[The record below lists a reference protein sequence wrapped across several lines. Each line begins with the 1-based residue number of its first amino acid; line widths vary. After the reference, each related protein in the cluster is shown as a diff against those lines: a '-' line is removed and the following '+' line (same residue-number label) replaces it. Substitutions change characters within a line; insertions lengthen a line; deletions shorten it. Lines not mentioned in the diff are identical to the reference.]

1 MNYYLLG
8 GIVIAFILINFA
20 RKVFTENLK
29 NKLTNAIYQGRI
41 DEFDKIVSK
50 KYVKYLIHPFNL
62 DFLKLNK
69 AIISENRKEI
79 DLIFD
84 RFEKAQLTDNQK
96 IAVYE
101 KGFYYYLQ
109 EKNNNKFNKYYQL
122 IKELPDQTLLN
133 RIQDA
138 YSICGLKDTKLLEKY
153 ETLLQKEPN
162 NMNVLFLLY
171 NVYKNLGNENKA
183 NEILEK
189 YAEAQNNNI
198 NTQQ

>member
-29 NKLTNAIYQGRI
+29 NKLTNAIYQGQI
-41 DEFDKIVSK
+41 DEFDRLVSK

-62 DFLKLNK
+62 DYLKLNK

-79 DLIFD
+79 DQMFD
-84 RFEKAQLTDNQK
+84 KLENVQLTDTQK
-96 IAVYE
+96 NAVYE

-109 EKNNNKFNKYYQL
+109 EKDNNKLNKYYKL

-133 RIQDA
+133 KIQDA
-138 YSICGLKDTKLLEKY
+138 YSICGLRETKLLEKY
-153 ETLLQKEPN
+153 EDLLKKEPKN
-162 NMNVLFLLY
+162 LNVLFLLY
-171 NVYKNLGNENKA
+171 NIYKNLGNENKA
-183 NEILEK
+183 DEILNK
-189 YAEAQNNNI
+189 FAEAQNSSI
-198 NTQQ
+198 NQQQ